1 LGIVILRFSVISIY
15 KPHISASYISLI
27 YQPHSPIK
35 TCYVTYTLKNRSVLF
50 LQVGEAALP
59 LILGINYTVYLQK
72 GKKKL
77 DVNSIFGE
85 NCMILKN
92 FSLEKQTCNSPC

>member
-1 LGIVILRFSVISIY
+1 MELSYSPTQQGFFS
-15 KPHISASYISLI
+15 
-27 YQPHSPIK
+27 
-35 TCYVTYTLKNRSVLF
+35 
-50 LQVGEAALP
+50 QVWEAALSS
-59 LILGINYTVYLQK
+59 ILGENYMVYLQK

-92 FSLEKQTCNSPC
+92 FSLWKQLYTGPW